1 LTSAV
6 IATISAM
13 CGGEVHSST
22 AANSEP
28 PAKLRPVISGTSS
41 ALRPFW
47 AACAPSTRAKG
58 MKPIITGTAARRP
71 RRNSARGAVSQVSG
85 RGRVVRAS
93 MERHNEVGVAHA
105 SGPIAKSG
113 CVDATGFWMID
124 ISCGQK

>member
-6 IATISAM
+6 IATISAI

-47 AACAPSTRAKG
+47 AAWAPSTRAKG
-58 MKPIITGTAARRP
+58 MKPIITGAAAQAAQEFGTRRGVAGVGQGEGGTGVHRTAQ
-71 RRNSARGAVSQVSG
+71 RG
-85 RGRVVRAS
+85 
-93 MERHNEVGVAHA
+93 GVAHA

-113 CVDATGFWMID
+113 CVDAIEFEY
-124 ISCGQK
+124 